1 MDITKDTYFS
11 IDFSAEEIKMLL
23 LKEAK
28 RKGWYPREDITDWN
42 YYIKAEVEDGYN
54 ISKIILTI
62 NNIDESLIRRGS

>member
-62 NNIDESLIRRGS
+62 NNIDESLIGRGS